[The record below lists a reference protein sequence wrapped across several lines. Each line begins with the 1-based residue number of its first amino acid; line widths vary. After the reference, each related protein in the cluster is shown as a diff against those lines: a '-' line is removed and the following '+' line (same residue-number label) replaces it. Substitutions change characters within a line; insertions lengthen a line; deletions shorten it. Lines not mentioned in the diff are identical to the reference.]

1 MNLKNKKVLVY
12 GLGQSGIGAIKLLK
26 TKKAKIFLYDDNIEN
41 LKDFND
47 DFVIKIEAITEN
59 FLEAIDLIVVN
70 PSVSIYCE
78 NLKLAFIKNVK
89 MISEIELGFL
99 LKRGKVLSITGS
111 NGKSTTST
119 ILYNIFKFA
128 GKKTSLVGNI
138 GNSFCGEVA
147 KGKKQ
152 TYIVEVSSFQL
163 ETIERYRSNTACF
176 LNFSENHLDR
186 HFSLKN
192 YFDTKC
198 KIFKNSKG
206 RDYKILNYD
215 DDKVKYIKPTKNTY
229 YFSRNEKVKGAYVV
243 GDKIYFKNQ
252 NFEEEIISLNQIK
265 LLGDHNIENVLCA
278 ILVSKLNKIKKEF
291 IVKGI
296 ENFYGINHRIEFVDE
311 VNGVKYYNDSKSTTC
326 KATLTALDCFKNDR
340 VLLILGGSD
349 KGFAFVPLFENLSEC
364 VKSIVCI
371 GEVKNK
377 IVQAANQYNFFNINE
392 VDSFEEAIDLA
403 RKISFSE
410 NLNIVLLSPATASFD
425 MFKNFEERGNTFK
438 KIVKEIKSENQKN

>member
-152 TYIVEVSSFQL
+152 T
-163 ETIERYRSNTACF
+163 
-176 LNFSENHLDR
+176 
-186 HFSLKN
+186 
-192 YFDTKC
+192 
-198 KIFKNSKG
+198 
-206 RDYKILNYD
+206 
-215 DDKVKYIKPTKNTY
+215 
-229 YFSRNEKVKGAYVV
+229 
-243 GDKIYFKNQ
+243 
-252 NFEEEIISLNQIK
+252 
-265 LLGDHNIENVLCA
+265 
-278 ILVSKLNKIKKEF
+278 
-291 IVKGI
+291 
-296 ENFYGINHRIEFVDE
+296 
-311 VNGVKYYNDSKSTTC
+311 
-326 KATLTALDCFKNDR
+326 
-340 VLLILGGSD
+340 
-349 KGFAFVPLFENLSEC
+349 
-364 VKSIVCI
+364 
-371 GEVKNK
+371 
-377 IVQAANQYNFFNINE
+377 
-392 VDSFEEAIDLA
+392 
-403 RKISFSE
+403 
-410 NLNIVLLSPATASFD
+410 
-425 MFKNFEERGNTFK
+425 
-438 KIVKEIKSENQKN
+438 